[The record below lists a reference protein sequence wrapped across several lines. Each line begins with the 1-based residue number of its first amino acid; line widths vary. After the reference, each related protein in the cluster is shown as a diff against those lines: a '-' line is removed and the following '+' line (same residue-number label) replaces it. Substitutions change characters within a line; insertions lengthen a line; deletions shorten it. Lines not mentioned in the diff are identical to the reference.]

1 MSLFS
6 GRNGIRFQLEQ
17 EGEGMKTLKA
27 IGVGALATTG
37 MLASVNVIAEEQLDF
52 SPGFYVTATA
62 GETKIDFS
70 SSLKLGGNG
79 YALGVGYDVNQ
90 YIAVEASYNS
100 FFDYTVNGDAYAI
113 DGFAYRGMLRY
124 PMGSWAPYI
133 GYTYITAQDTLTV
146 NNTSYTG
153 AGTLSGTSIGA
164 ELALTD
170 TISVRFMHDSLS
182 TDTSFDATVT
192 HIGLV
197 TRF

>member
-1 MSLFS
+1 VV
-6 GRNGIRFQLEQ
+6 EQ
-17 EGEGMKTLKA
+17 ILVLSSNKREMGVKVSKALTLGA
-27 IGVGALATTG
+27 IATFG
-37 MLASVNVIAEEQLDF
+37 SVASTATIAEEQLDF

-79 YALGVGYDVNQ
+79 YALGLGYDVNK
-90 YIAVEASYNS
+90 YVAIEASYNS
-100 FFDYTVNGDAYAI
+100 FFDYTVNGNAYAI

-124 PMGSWAPYI
+124 PMGSWAPYV
-133 GYTYITAQDTLTV
+133 GYTHITAQDTLTV
-146 NNTSYTG
+146 NSTTYSG

-170 TISVRFMHDSLS
+170 TISVRFMHDSLE
-182 TDTSFDATVT
+182 TNTNFDATVT